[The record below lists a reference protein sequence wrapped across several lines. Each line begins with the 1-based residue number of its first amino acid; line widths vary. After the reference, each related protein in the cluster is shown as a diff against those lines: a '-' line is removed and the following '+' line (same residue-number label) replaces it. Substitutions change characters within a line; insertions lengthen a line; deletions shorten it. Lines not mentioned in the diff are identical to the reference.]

1 MTNDMKTEIDAL
13 PFEEKVRA
21 IVNLID
27 LGMQCRVRIGR
38 DPEEDGGKLF
48 VQITCRR
55 IDTIT
60 REMGIGYGG
69 KHYPS
74 QHASSSEIIQ
84 AIFGLYKGYWEH
96 EARETFIFDG
106 RRPFGPHISTWAL
119 WDVARRVDVRSQKHV
134 EDRA

>member
-1 MTNDMKTEIDAL
+1 MTNDMKAEIDAL
-13 PFEEKVRA
+13 PLEEKVRA

-60 REMGIGYGG
+60 KEMGIGYGG

-74 QHASSSEIIQ
+74 QHASSNAS
-84 AIFGLYKGYWEH
+84 
-96 EARETFIFDG
+96 
-106 RRPFGPHISTWAL
+106 S
-119 WDVARRVDVRSQKHV
+119 
-134 EDRA
+134 